1 MNAVYTKTRGGEA
14 ITLERVSATGIAAD
28 GQVVLL
34 QRREVDDMVLCVN
47 GTAQRIRYMD
57 YLRALAL
64 PLNDE

>member
-14 ITLERVSATGIAAD
+14 ITLERVSVTGIVAD
-28 GQVVLL
+28 GHLVTLH
-34 QRREVDDMVLCVN
+34 RREVDDMVLCVN

-57 YLRALAL
+57 YLRTLAL